1 MKQPHI
7 GLIVTG
13 PATFKDF
20 TLFVK
25 SLELWHPDAQLF
37 VFTDADTEPAIKAL
51 RFKGK
56 IHTKAT
62 LDPYKGLTRPQMEKI
77 NGKSYA
83 TLWTDFMY
91 EKTNVMEWMLDPPR
105 SEAPRRDTQKTPQ
118 GIWFMDADISHTGPL
133 PDIPAGT
140 QLALCPH
147 MIKATDEAKFGRY
160 NAGYLW
166 LNDRSLL
173 SIWRTYG
180 QTSRFFEQSALEDLK
195 NHVNP
200 LSFYEFPA
208 QVNFGWWRMLQSDT
222 PMAEIQAKFSL
233 FRKDPGLGLRYEG
246 KPVQS
251 FHTHWFEEKAF
262 ESQMFRLWFDNFTKK
277 FTAHKPIQQYRQWLG
292 L

>member
-1 MKQPHI
+1 MKTPHI
-7 GLIVTG
+7 GLIVMG
-13 PATFKDF
+13 RSTFKDF

-37 VFTDADTEPAIKAL
+37 VFTDTETEPEIKAL

-56 IHTKAT
+56 IHTKPV

-77 NGKSYA
+77 IGNFYA

-91 EKTNVMEWMLDPPR
+91 EKTNVMEWMF
-105 SEAPRRDTQKTPQ
+105 DTQKAPQ

-133 PDIPAGT
+133 PEIPAGT
-140 QLALCPH
+140 QLALSPH
-147 MIKATDEAKFGRY
+147 MIKVADEAKYGKY

-173 SIWRTYG
+173 PVWRNYG
-180 QTSRFFEQSALEDLK
+180 QTSRFFEQSALEDVK
-195 NHVNP
+195 NHVSP
-200 LSFYEFPA
+200 LAFYEFPI

-222 PMAEIQAKFSL
+222 SMAEIQAKFSL
-233 FRKDPGLGLRYEG
+233 FRKDPGLGLRYDG

-251 FHTHWFEEKAF
+251 FHTHWYDDKAF

-292 L
+292 LQ